1 LNDLSLMPPVSVTMH
16 PRNLPP
22 AAAPLAAPDAAADVA
37 AELAALDAAGALE
50 AGALLLRLEELLPH
64 AATSRAAAPAAAT
77 VATKEVCLTVFPSHW
92 TRYPTPRPDKGVP

>member
-1 LNDLSLMPPVSVTMH
+1 MH
-16 PRNLPP
+16 PRNLPA
-22 AAAPLAAPDAAADVA
+22 AAAPLAAADVA
-37 AELAALDAAGALE
+37 DAGAELAALAAALD

>member
-1 LNDLSLMPPVSVTMH
+1 MH

-22 AAAPLAAPDAAADVA
+22 AAAPLAAPDAAVA
-37 AELAALDAAGALE
+37 GAELAALAAALD

-77 VATKEVCLTVFPSHW
+77 VATKEVCFTVFPSHW